1 MFYVVFCCATDNL
14 FSISAPYIIAGRMHW
29 LKIFLFNLIG
39 SVPFTIVLFLPNGYI
54 RIIGHAER
62 VIDIYDDGRFI
73 NFINYIYDES
83 Y

>member
-14 FSISAPYIIAGRMHW
+14 FSISAPYIIAGRMHGS
-29 LKIFLFNLIG
+29 KIFLFNLIG
-39 SVPFTIVLFLPNGYI
+39 SVIVLFLPNGYI

-73 NFINYIYDES
+73 NFINYIYDEL